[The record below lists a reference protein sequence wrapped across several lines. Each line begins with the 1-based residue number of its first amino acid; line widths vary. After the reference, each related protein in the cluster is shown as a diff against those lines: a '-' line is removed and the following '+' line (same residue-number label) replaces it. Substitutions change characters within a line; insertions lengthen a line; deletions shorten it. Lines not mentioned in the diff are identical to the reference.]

1 MWYRWFPIGA
11 AATVSALMCLS
22 TILGSF
28 GAILL
33 AFLSPLPLFAVALGR
48 GWVAGMAAALMG
60 GIIVFLF
67 TNGMAALFF
76 LIFCGLPA
84 ALLARQALLARPLN
98 DDQES
103 ADIEWFPP
111 GLLAMWLTALP
122 AAGLLT
128 AVLLASMQGTTL
140 EAIVRLEVEAIFE
153 VVGPAFEGS
162 LALSPD
168 KLAAVQDLTT
178 AVLPGVA
185 GLQWSAIILVNGLL
199 AQGVLA
205 RFDANLRPSPA
216 MRDIRLPTMAP
227 FPLATAALLAVVA
240 NGSLGY
246 LGVNAVPIL
255 CLPFFL
261 SGLGLIHALASAS
274 NGKSWL
280 LYVTYTLMFLSLLLP
295 ALQFVWLLLVF
306 IGLVDHWA
314 DLKARITRNSN

>member
-1 MWYRWFPIGA
+1 MWYRWFPVGA
-11 AATVSALMCLS
+11 AATLSALMCLS

-48 GWVAGMAAALMG
+48 GWIAGMAAALMG
-60 GIIVFLF
+60 GIIVLLF

-76 LIFCGLPA
+76 LILCGLPA

-103 ADIEWFPP
+103 GDIEWFPP

-122 AAGLLT
+122 VAGLLT
-128 AVLLASMQGTTL
+128 AILIASLQGTTL
-140 EAIVRLEVEAIFE
+140 EAIVRLEVEAIFA
-153 VVGPAFEGS
+153 VVRPAFEES

-168 KLAAVQDLTT
+168 RLSAVQDMTV
-178 AVLPGVA
+178 AVSPGIA
-185 GLQWSAIILVNGLL
+185 GLQWAAIILVNGLL

-227 FPLATAALLAVVA
+227 FPLAAAALLAVVA
-240 NGSLGY
+240 DGSLGY
-246 LGVNAVPIL
+246 LGLNAVPML
-255 CLPFFL
+255 CLCRFF
-261 SGLGLIHALASAS
+261 
-274 NGKSWL
+274 
-280 LYVTYTLMFLSLLLP
+280 FR
-295 ALQFVWLLLVF
+295 VW
-306 IGLVDHWA
+306 G
-314 DLKARITRNSN
+314 